1 MEDNEMT
8 KEDFLTAIDSMTVLE
23 LHELV
28 EALKDKYGVTA
39 AAPMMMGGF
48 MPGAAAAP
56 AEEEKSTYDVLLT
69 SVGDAKLEVIKA
81 VREILGVGLKEAKE
95 LVDKCP
101 CTLKEGVQP
110 DDAEKMKNTLEGAGA
125 IIDLK

>member
-1 MEDNEMT
+1 MT
-8 KEDFLTAIDSMTVLE
+8 KEEFLTAIDQLTVLE

-56 AEEEKSTYDVLLT
+56 AEEEKSTYDILLT
-69 SVGDAKLEVIKA
+69 AVGDAKLEVIKA
-81 VREILGVGLKEAKE
+81 VREVLGIGLKEAKE

-101 CTLKEGVQP
+101 TTLKDGVQP
-110 DDAEKMKNTLEGAGA
+110 DEAEKIKNTLEGTGA
-125 IIDLK
+125 TVELK

>member
-1 MEDNEMT
+1 MT
-8 KEDFLTAIDSMTVLE
+8 KEEFLTAIDQLTVLE

-48 MPGAAAAP
+48 MPGPAGAP

-69 SVGDAKLEVIKA
+69 AVGDAKLEVIKA
-81 VREILGVGLKEAKE
+81 VREVLGIGLKEAKE

-101 CTLKEGVQP
+101 TTLKEGVQP
-110 DDAEKMKNTLEGAGA
+110 DEAEKIQNTLQGTGATVE
-125 IIDLK
+125 LK